1 LRHNRITKKTAVEDG
16 GCREIRNG
24 IPHKGRSVRN
34 DNSKVEKKPT
44 NHYGKKG
51 KWMLWKKITLTI
63 VLGLEL
69 VVSGR
74 ILFQTVKVRNGD
86 DVNGGK

>member
-1 LRHNRITKKTAVEDG
+1 
-16 GCREIRNG
+16 
-24 IPHKGRSVRN
+24 
-34 DNSKVEKKPT
+34 
-44 NHYGKKG
+44 
-51 KWMLWKKITLTI
+51 MLWKKITLTI